1 VVLRSTTTSE
11 SREAQRDRVAATADR
26 PEPTASSWLD
36 KGLILSSFS
45 DGLASNP
52 RALDWWMSA
61 LVGALWREEQGL
73 TQAALEGSNLA
84 SPCNGPDPELLGR
97 LEAADRVVEESKQPS
112 PERRPLGEDWKDRL
126 GKLCRTKKRDGSGS
140 ALELRVAYVP
150 TAMYA
155 LRPGSTSSP
164 GKQRQRNR
172 ADGQKRRNALLSAL
186 SGQLL
191 EFFESGF
198 ASDDEDPRM
207 VTVRTVT
214 LDLDD
219 ASVKRP
225 EERRFGGGDD
235 APETAS
241 DHRWAPESG
250 KEAIRDWNPHLIYVQ
265 GGNTFWLHHC
275 LEKGD
280 WAKDIIDAC
289 CCSDSGEENSS
300 SPPSFPAVY
309 VGVSAGAILAGE
321 SMQTACWK
329 AWDDPSVVPGK
340 ETYGDWTDSRGL
352 GTAGR
357 TSFFPHMTEEWRD
370 LTERK
375 TKELLR
381 DGAAAD
387 TGRSDASVFCLR
399 DDQAFAVDG
408 RTQSIVEL

>member
-1 VVLRSTTTSE
+1 MAVSDRKRGVSTV
-11 SREAQRDRVAATADR
+11 DADDVFVHR
-26 PEPTASSWLD
+26 WIGVSLVCSTCC
-36 KGLILSSFS
+36 SFFFLPS
-45 DGLASNP
+45 KISF
-52 RALDWWMSA
+52 RAR
-61 LVGALWREEQGL
+61 LVFRMLY
-73 TQAALEGSNLA
+73 T
-84 SPCNGPDPELLGR
+84 
-97 LEAADRVVEESKQPS
+97 
-112 PERRPLGEDWKDRL
+112 
-126 GKLCRTKKRDGSGS
+126 
-140 ALELRVAYVP
+140 
-150 TAMYA
+150 
-155 LRPGSTSSP
+155 
-164 GKQRQRNR
+164 
-172 ADGQKRRNALLSAL
+172 DGQ
-186 SGQLL
+186 
-191 EFFESGF
+191 
-198 ASDDEDPRM
+198 
-207 VTVRTVT
+207 
-214 LDLDD
+214 
-219 ASVKRP
+219 
-225 EERRFGGGDD
+225 
-235 APETAS
+235 
-241 DHRWAPESG
+241 SG